1 MNRKDNNY
9 FNYNTDIK
17 TSVKKLEVDPLP
29 NFDNISLKT
38 VNDEKIA
45 DKINKKN
52 NNYYNLYKDF
62 NEKTN
67 NLDIIHKL
75 DKAPFL
81 FWNQHPKQ
89 YFERYTDDKQ
99 CREPSCEDA
108 NNIELVKEAFFLR
121 ENIEIIQ
128 NSIIRNVAKKSKYLI
143 SRQKEDDIIILMNG
157 IYHDY
162 ARNLPYD
169 LREQIQELNE
179 RVVNFVTPWLINEV
193 EAYQRY
199 LIDANT
205 PLRPPELPIM
215 ILRQRKESLPSTY
228 PR

>member
-1 MNRKDNNY
+1 MNNNY
-9 FNYNTDIK
+9 FNFNTDIK
-17 TSVKKLEVDPLP
+17 SSSKKLEVDPLP
-29 NFDNISLKT
+29 DFDKLSNKFFNDTKT
-38 VNDEKIA
+38 SN
-45 DKINKKN
+45 KINKKN
-52 NNYYNLYKDF
+52 NDYYNLYKDF

-81 FWNQHPKQ
+81 FWNQHPKN
-89 YFERYTDDKQ
+89 YFERYTNEKQ
-99 CREPSCEDA
+99 CREPTCKDA
-108 NNIELVKEAFFLR
+108 DNVELVKEAFFLR

-128 NSIIRNVAKKSKYLI
+128 NAIIRNVAKKSKYLI
-143 SRQKEDDIIILMNG
+143 SRQKEDDIILLMNG

-162 ARNLPYD
+162 ARNLPYN
-169 LREQIQELNE
+169 LREQIQELND

-205 PLRPPELPIM
+205 PLRPPDLPIM
-215 ILRQRKESLPSTY
+215 IVRQRKESLPSMY